1 MKVAGRWTP
10 RIPTSRLRPL
20 AGTAEPAGVWIGLAE
35 LGSESPVTAVSGPPR
50 PDQELARVLVRMHG
64 APLGYVSLPLRPE
77 ATLAERVRNAAESS
91 VAESLERHLRRDTAA
106 DTASASPDWGGQ
118 VGCPARFSHDAAG
131 ISIVVCTRDRPDVLQ
146 ECLRALMLVSYTPL
160 EILVVDNAPT
170 GDITKK
176 VVSEL
181 AEEDSRIRYT
191 CEPQPGLS
199 RARNHG
205 MAVAKF
211 DLVAFTDD
219 DVLVDAGWPAALAAG
234 FAADPDAAC
243 MTGLVASRSLD
254 TRAEFYFDSRYSWGE
269 AFTPRRYDLGPH
281 RDSSA
286 IYPFSA
292 GIFGTGAN
300 FAVRRPE
307 IDRLG
312 GFDPLLGAGSPSRG
326 GEDLDIFVRIILSG
340 GRLCYLPA
348 ALVWHRH
355 RASDTALAEQIFD
368 YGFGLGAY
376 LAKRMMRGEVTV
388 VTLVCGLGRL
398 AFLAGRMRDATK
410 ASQFKGRGLRLAV
423 SEAWG
428 ILVGAVRYWRIARQ
442 QRARMSHAR

>member
-1 MKVAGRWTP
+1 MKVAGRWT
-10 RIPTSRLRPL
+10 SRVPASRPEPG
-20 AGTAEPAGVWIGLAE
+20 AQTAARAGVWIGLAE
-35 LGSESPVTAVSGPPR
+35 LSDGSPVRSVSGPPR

-64 APLGYVSLPLRPE
+64 APLGYVRLPLRPE
-77 ATLAERVRNAAESS
+77 ATLGERVKDAAESS
-91 VAESLERHLRRDTAA
+91 LAESVGRHLRQDAAA
-106 DTASASPDWGGQ
+106 DAASAAPEWEGQ
-118 VGCPARFSHDAAG
+118 VGCPERFRHDGVG

-146 ECLRALMLVSYTPL
+146 ECLRELVLVKYAPL

-170 GDITKK
+170 RDITKK

-181 AEEDSRIRYT
+181 ANEDPRIRYT

-234 FAADPDAAC
+234 FAADPEAAC
-243 MTGLVASRSLD
+243 MTGLVASRTLD
-254 TRAEFYFDSRYSWGE
+254 TNAEFYFDSRYSWGE
-269 AFTPRRYDLGPH
+269 SVAPRRYDMGAH

-300 FAVRRPE
+300 FAVRRSE
-307 IDRLG
+307 IDQLG
-312 GFDPLLGAGSPSRG
+312 GFDPLLGAGSPGRG
-326 GEDLDIFVRIILSG
+326 GEDLDIFVRVILSG

-355 RASDTALAEQIFD
+355 RASEAALAEQVFD

-410 ASQFKGRGLRLAV
+410 ASQFKGRGLRLAI

-428 ILVGAVRYWRIARQ
+428 IVVGALRYWRIARR
-442 QRARMSHAR
+442 QRA

>member
-1 MKVAGRWTP
+1 MT
-10 RIPTSRLRPL
+10 
-20 AGTAEPAGVWIGLAE
+20 
-35 LGSESPVTAVSGPPR
+35 
-50 PDQELARVLVRMHG
+50 
-64 APLGYVSLPLRPE
+64 LPLRPE
-77 ATLAERVRNAAESS
+77 VTLGERVRDVANSSLAE
-91 VAESLERHLRRDTAA
+91 LLDRHLRQDAAA
-106 DTASASPDWGGQ
+106 DTASATLDWEGQ
-118 VGCPARFSHDAAG
+118 VGCPQRFRQDAAG

-146 ECLRALMLVSYTPL
+146 ECLRALVLVRYAPL

-176 VVSEL
+176 VVSEF
-181 AEEDSRIRYT
+181 AEEDPRIRYT

-219 DVLVDAGWPAALAAG
+219 DVVVDPGWPAALAAG
-234 FAADPDAAC
+234 FAADPEAAC

-254 TRAEFYFDSRYSWGE
+254 TSAEFYFDSRYSWGE
-269 AFTPRRYDLGPH
+269 SFAPRRYDLGPH
-281 RDSSA
+281 RDRSA
-286 IYPFSA
+286 IYPYSA

-326 GEDLDIFVRIILSG
+326 GEDLDIFLRVILSG

-355 RASDTALAEQIFD
+355 RASESALAEQVFD

-376 LAKRMMRGEVTV
+376 LAKRIMRKEVTA

-410 ASQFKGRGLRLAV
+410 ASQFRGRGLRLGV

-428 ILVGAVRYWRIARQ
+428 IGVGALRYWLIAR
-442 QRARMSHAR
+442 RKRG